1 MAVVM
6 SASKAWRPI
15 HIGSG
20 VIHGRVRRVDE
31 MGTDFVGKPLSVLSA
46 GPQHCPGRAP
56 ALTAAGL
63 ASPAAGGGAE

>member
-6 SASKAWRPI
+6 NAGRACRAV
-15 HIGSG
+15 HIASG
-20 VIHGRVRRVDE
+20 VIHGRVRRADE

-46 GPQHCPGRAP
+46 GPQHRPGRAP

>member
-6 SASKAWRPI
+6 NAGSACRTV
-15 HIGSG
+15 HIASG
-20 VIHGRVRRVDE
+20 VIHGQVRRVDE
-31 MGTDFVGKPLSVLSA
+31 MGTDFVGKSLSVLST
-46 GPQHCPGRAP
+46 GPHHRLYRAP

>member
-6 SASKAWRPI
+6 NASSACRTV
-15 HIGSG
+15 HIASG
-20 VIHGRVRRVDE
+20 VIHGREQRVDE
-31 MGTDFVGKPLSVLSA
+31 MGTDFVGKPLSVPSA
-46 GPQHCPGRAP
+46 GPHHRLGRAP